1 MDFILKLKK
10 IAVIVLMDTVNF
22 VPYRAYLMMINVL
35 MSALRINNLIPLE
48 MNAFQNVIQ
57 RANNVI
63 LLTQLNVL
71 PVLRQE
77 HQIQHLI
84 NVFVLKNF
92 LMIK

>member
-48 MNAFQNVIQ
+48 MNAF
-57 RANNVI
+57 
-63 LLTQLNVL
+63 
-71 PVLRQE
+71 
-77 HQIQHLI
+77 
-84 NVFVLKNF
+84 
-92 LMIK
+92 